1 MANIEGLKELI
12 RGKQDFIKEK
22 LKDEKLLE
30 VQKKSLFFCRDML
43 DYCYFIL
50 ETPITENIPNYII
63 NVLHNNIATLNSSV
77 LYNINA
83 YPSILSNIM
92 TTICSIPPIT
102 RDITT
107 NQQLNQILKRFNE
120 DANNL
125 IEDIK
130 NKKEDSEKEIKRIKN
145 DFNNEKNNIKID
157 VASFKKQLQI
167 LKESYDSQQKLN
179 QELTGNL
186 QKNFDEFKSLKERE
200 FNDLQ
205 TSFIDDNKKRTEKNI
220 EYANK
225 IKEILELKKADVEK
239 LWGIIGKSAISG
251 QAQSYASTAYWLANI
266 ATVLSLLFLL
276 FACWL
281 SIDFI
286 KPLVTAETDIT
297 FLKVLIKISAT
308 FILFTPSLYCMN
320 FAKRQRDREFQL
332 RDFEIKTAALE
343 PFIEHMKF
351 SSKENSPK
359 DAMKLSLTQSFFDIN
374 FSKENKHHKEIL
386 IPKDVKELVVEL
398 VKNIKEND
406 INKTDNKN

>member
-1 MANIEGLKELI
+1 MANIEGLKNLINSKQELI
-12 RGKQDFIKEK
+12 KER
-22 LKDEKLLE
+22 LKDEKVSE
-30 VQKKSLFFCRDML
+30 VQKKSILFWRDLL
-43 DYCYFIL
+43 DYCDI
-50 ETPITENIPNYII
+50 IIKSSVSENIPNYII
-63 NVLHNNIATLNSSV
+63 NNLHNNIADINTNI
-77 LYNINA
+77 LYNVNA
-83 YPSILSNIM
+83 YPNLYINIM
-92 TTICSIPPIT
+92 TNINYIPSFSKNL
-102 RDITT
+102 T
-107 NQQLNQILKRFNE
+107 NQRLNQTIKRFNE
-120 DANNL
+120 DTNSI
-125 IEDIK
+125 IEDIET
-130 NKKEDSEKEIKRIKN
+130 KKDISEKELKQIKD
-145 DFNNEKNNIKID
+145 DFNNEKNNIKTD
-157 VASFKKQLQI
+157 VDSFRKQLEI
-167 LKESYDSQQKLN
+167 LKESYDTQQKLN
-179 QELTGNL
+179 QDLTGSL
-186 QKNFDEFKSLKERE
+186 RKSFDEFKSSKDRE

-205 TSFIDDNKKRTEKNI
+205 YSFIEDNKKRNEKDI
-220 EYANK
+220 EFANK
-225 IKEILELKKADVEK
+225 IKENLEQKKADVEK

-359 DAMKLSLTQSFFDIN
+359 DVMKLSLTQSFFDIN

-386 IPKDVKELVVEL
+386 IPKDVRELVTEI
-398 VKNIKEND
+398 VKSIKEKD
-406 INKTDNKN
+406 INKIDKKN